1 MSIKEQVVS
10 IIKKRMDT
18 HDWHSDAEV
27 YDELEGLL
35 HEVEAIPDEQ
45 NNGTSFEAYVS
56 KSYFGRK
63 ELFFNRQT
71 SVLERFKDG
80 QKVVITIIPN
90 EDEPTVIERYAVLLE
105 AAEKVFGRKLT
116 NSNERDNILI
126 RTFISYKLR
135 GEGYSN
141 GEIGRRMSRDHS
153 SVTLMGRKMED
164 MLSVPE
170 SYKYE
175 VEKYREF
182 ERALP
187 DDDSTPSC

>member
-1 MSIKEQVVS
+1 MNIKEQVVS
-10 IIKKRMDT
+10 IIKRRMDT
-18 HDWHSDAEV
+18 HDMYSDAEV
-27 YDELEGLL
+27 YDELEKLL

-45 NNGTSFEAYVS
+45 TKGTSFEAYVS

-80 QKVVITIIPN
+80 QKVVISIIPN

-116 NSNERDNILI
+116 DSLERENILI

-135 GEGYSN
+135 KEGYSN
-141 GEIGRRMSRDHS
+141 GEIGRRMNRDHS
-153 SVTLMGRKMED
+153 SVTHMYKKVTEMI
-164 MLSVPE
+164 SVPNAYKDEMEKLKLFE
-170 SYKYE
+170 SLCK
-175 VEKYREF
+175 
-182 ERALP
+182 
-187 DDDSTPSC
+187 